1 MVDLCL
7 FLAWHGWC
15 IYDYA
20 DTVSGTQRGNK
31 MEVNQNHI
39 DLHKQVQALAT
50 GLYGSFAAAI
60 AEAWFVA
67 DATNRQKLQDAF
79 PILFGIVR

>member
-1 MVDLCL
+1 
-7 FLAWHGWC
+7 
-15 IYDYA
+15 
-20 DTVSGTQRGNK
+20 
-31 MEVNQNHI
+31 MEVNQNYI

>member
-1 MVDLCL
+1 MY
-7 FLAWHGWC
+7 
-15 IYDYA
+15 I
-20 DTVSGTQRGNK
+20 VSTNNK
-31 MEVNQNHI
+31 GLIMEYI
-39 DLHKQVQALAT
+39 ETHKQVQALAT